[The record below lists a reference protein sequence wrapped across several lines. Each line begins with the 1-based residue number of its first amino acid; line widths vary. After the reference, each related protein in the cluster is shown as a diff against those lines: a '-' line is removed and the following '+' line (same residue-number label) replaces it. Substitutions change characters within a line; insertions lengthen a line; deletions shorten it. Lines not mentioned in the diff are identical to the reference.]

1 MSNTAPLDPAQVDS
15 LAPDELAARIDHT
28 LLSPTTTAQE
38 IDALCDQAV
47 QFGTASVCIQ
57 PIWVPRAVARLAN
70 TEVKVCTVIG
80 FPTGAQTSR
89 TKAFEAAE
97 AIEYGATEIDMVIN
111 QGAALSA
118 DSAGL
123 LDDIS
128 AVVHAAEGRDVIV
141 KVILETAALTDQA
154 KVLACEAAVQAG
166 ADFVKTSTGFGPG
179 GATAQ
184 DVSLLRNTVGDG
196 LGVKASGGIRT
207 REDALAMLKAGATRL
222 GASSTYAILS

>member
-1 MSNTAPLDPAQVDS
+1 MSNTAPLDPDQVDS
-15 LAPDELAARIDHT
+15 FTPHELAARIDHT
-28 LLSPTTTAQE
+28 LLSPTTAAQE
-38 IDALCDQAV
+38 IDALCEQAV

-57 PIWVPRAVARLAN
+57 PIWVPRAAARLAT

-80 FPTGAQTSR
+80 FPTGAQTPQ

-97 AIEYGATEIDMVIN
+97 AIEHGATEIDMVIN
-111 QGAALSA
+111 QSAALSA
-118 DSAGL
+118 DSAAL

-128 AVVHAAEGRDVIV
+128 TVVDAAEGRDVIV

-184 DVSLLRNTVGDG
+184 DVTLLRNTVGDG

-207 REDALAMLKAGATRL
+207 REDAVTMLKAGATRL